1 MQKMWFFHTYF
12 RKGQKHYAVGLQ
24 FSVKGQQ
31 QKRAWQKTMPAHE
44 QLSKKKKFWFNG
56 QKRRLKWL

>member
-12 RKGQKHYAVGLQ
+12 RKGQKHYAVGRQ

-31 QKRAWQKTMPAHE
+31 QKMAWRKTMPVNE
-44 QLSKKKKFWFNG
+44 KKI
-56 QKRRLKWL
+56 